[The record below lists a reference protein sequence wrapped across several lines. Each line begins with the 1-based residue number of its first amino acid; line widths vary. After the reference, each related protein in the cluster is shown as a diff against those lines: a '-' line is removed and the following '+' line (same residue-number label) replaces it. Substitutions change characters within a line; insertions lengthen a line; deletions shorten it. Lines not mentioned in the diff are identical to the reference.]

1 MSLISDS
8 IRVIHS
14 NLFKFNQVQ
23 VKNQPFFS
31 LSKEIILNQFLIIYS
46 YLNQLHLIKIYF
58 LFLLI

>member
-8 IRVIHS
+8 IGIIHRT
-14 NLFKFNQVQ
+14 LFKFNQVQ

-31 LSKEIILNQFLIIYS
+31 LSKEIILNQFLIICS
-46 YLNQLHLIKIYF
+46 YLNQLHLIKIFF